1 VWYVEFRAE
10 FRNLRL
16 QIPLTIKH
24 TEYRL
29 NQDKNLVMILTRFN
43 FLRDY
48 LISISSTS
56 NNKVASAPIVG
67 PLPLGP

>member
-1 VWYVEFRAE
+1 MWYVEFRAE

-16 QIPLTIKH
+16 QIPLKIKH

-43 FLRDY
+43 FFRDY